1 VELAK
6 LVNEGW
12 TKVPS
17 NVLIRSAIKCGV
29 ARVEDYPPA
38 IREAADQREVYVDPI
53 IRDLVQRDAPV
64 SDWSM
69 IQTDSE
75 DESANL
81 KELGSLS
88 ALIMMTKI
96 AQNWKI
102 CKAAMRRWSRLGCG
116 FSGWGSGYRC
126 WHWI

>member
-1 VELAK
+1 MISFEHVTNGNIMRMLAPDAPTDERGYPKPLSRVELAK
-6 LVNEGW
+6 LVDEGW
-12 TKVPS
+12 AKVPS

-38 IREAADQREVYVDPI
+38 IREAANLREVYVDPI

-69 IQTDSE
+69 IQTDIE

-81 KELGSLS
+81 KELGSLFG
-88 ALIMMTKI
+88 LD
-96 AQNWKI
+96 
-102 CKAAMRRWSRLGCG
+102 
-116 FSGWGSGYRC
+116 YEDE
-126 WHWI
+126 